1 MKATKAVATYNRLR
15 SQPHW
20 RLLAADNGPIIIGLL
35 QTHLLEN
42 EHRLPASIF
51 YERINRDLEEL
62 RAQGDDIPLT
72 AQLYVAD
79 WLNKGYLNRRFP
91 KGAMEEEYEI
101 SSSAA
106 SAIRF
111 VISLI
116 EPRTVATESRLA
128 TVIHQLVRLSEETDT
143 NPETRIAALMAEKT
157 RIDREI
163 EAINLGQMESLPDS
177 RALERIREII
187 ALTDELVSDF
197 RHVRD
202 EFENLNRDLRI
213 RIMDNDGSR
222 GEVLDTLFAGVDLIS
237 ESDAGRTFSAFWRL
251 LTDPEQNLTL
261 DDALQKI
268 MSRNFIN
275 ELDLHQ
281 RRFLSRLTNTL
292 LEQSGAVHE
301 VLQHFARSLKH
312 FVQSRE
318 YLEQR
323 RLNFLFK
330 EAQRSAVALKEVIKI
345 TDTLNYSLT
354 LTSSRLESF
363 DQWRLHD
370 PSLHMTDAGMRAGE
384 VPAINIDSISNLV
397 AESEIDFRTLKYNI
411 KKVLQDQL
419 QATIATI
426 INQFPPSQGLGS
438 IVGYLALGS
447 RHGVRVPSNETVSW
461 LSKNGQLLKAR
472 IPIIYFLREKNYE
485 LD

>member
-177 RALERIREII
+177 RALE
-187 ALTDELVSDF
+187 L
-197 RHVRD
+197 
-202 EFENLNRDLRI
+202 
-213 RIMDNDGSR
+213 
-222 GEVLDTLFAGVDLIS
+222 
-237 ESDAGRTFSAFWRL
+237 
-251 LTDPEQNLTL
+251 
-261 DDALQKI
+261 
-268 MSRNFIN
+268 
-275 ELDLHQ
+275 
-281 RRFLSRLTNTL
+281 
-292 LEQSGAVHE
+292 
-301 VLQHFARSLKH
+301 
-312 FVQSRE
+312 
-318 YLEQR
+318 
-323 RLNFLFK
+323 
-330 EAQRSAVALKEVIKI
+330 
-345 TDTLNYSLT
+345 
-354 LTSSRLESF
+354 
-363 DQWRLHD
+363 
-370 PSLHMTDAGMRAGE
+370 
-384 VPAINIDSISNLV
+384 
-397 AESEIDFRTLKYNI
+397 
-411 KKVLQDQL
+411 
-419 QATIATI
+419 
-426 INQFPPSQGLGS
+426 
-438 IVGYLALGS
+438 
-447 RHGVRVPSNETVSW
+447 
-461 LSKNGQLLKAR
+461 
-472 IPIIYFLREKNYE
+472 
-485 LD
+485 